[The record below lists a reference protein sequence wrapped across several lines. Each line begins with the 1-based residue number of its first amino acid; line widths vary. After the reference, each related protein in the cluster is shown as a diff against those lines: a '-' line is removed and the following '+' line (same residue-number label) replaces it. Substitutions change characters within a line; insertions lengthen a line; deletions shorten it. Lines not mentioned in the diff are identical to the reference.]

1 MPLTSK
7 AVKIRLRSINN
18 TKKITRAMEMVSA
31 AKMRR
36 ATRAVLSARPY
47 ALHAWHLLMRLTKVV
62 NNKVHPLI
70 TNRSEIKSVA
80 LVLITANRGLCGGF
94 NQQAITTGMNYAN
107 KLKEIYGDVKID
119 WLVLGKKGAEYL
131 VRTKQDLTAEYEKPD
146 VVTDASVVTGISADL
161 IKKYLKGDYDLV
173 SLIYTD
179 YYSAL
184 LQKPRIKTILPL
196 SLEYDPELGGV
207 ANHYKEQETTIHDV
221 NEYIFEPSADS
232 LLDNLLPRFL
242 EIQLYQALLESNASE
257 YSARMMAMK
266 NASSSASDMI
276 DDLTLTFNQLR
287 QASITREIAEIS
299 GGRVALGL

>member
-31 AKMRR
+31 SKMRR
-36 ATRAVLSARPY
+36 ATKAVLSARPY
-47 ALHAWHLLMRLTKVV
+47 ALHAWHLLMRLTKAVD
-62 NNKVHPLI
+62 KQSHPLI
-70 TNRSEIKSVA
+70 TGREQIKSVA
-80 LVLITANRGLCGGF
+80 LILITANRGLCGGF
-94 NQQAITTGMNYAN
+94 NQQAISSAVDYV
-107 KLKEIYGDVKID
+107 KSLKNIYGEVNID
-119 WLVLGKKGAEYL
+119 WYALGKKGAEYL
-131 VRTKQDLTAEYEKPD
+131 VRTKQNLKAEYEKPD
-146 VVTDASVVTGISADL
+146 IITNASVVMGVSNDL
-161 IKKYLKGDYDLV
+161 IKKFLSKDYDLV
-173 SLIYTD
+173 SIVYTD

-184 LQKPRIKTILPL
+184 VQKPRVKTILPL
-196 SLEYDPELGGV
+196 SLEYDPNLGGI
-207 ANHYKEQETTIHDV
+207 ANHFQEQETTIHDV
-221 NEYIFEPSADS
+221 NEYIFEPSAGI

-242 EIQLYQALLESNASE
+242 EVQLYQALLESNASE

-266 NASSSASDMI
+266 NASSNAADMI